1 MMKYIRL
8 IIPCIVLA
16 SVFVACS
23 SADKRLEYALSFA
36 GDNRGELEKV
46 LEHYGQE
53 PEKLE
58 AARFLIRNMP
68 HWYAYEGWQLDSV
81 RQMLALRKLDKESI
95 KKWKQVSFYSL
106 PKVYDA
112 QVITSNYLIENID
125 LAFKVWKKYPWNR
138 SLDFDDFCEFILPY
152 RIDNEPLSSWRKL
165 YYEHYTPILDSLYHG
180 EDVVYACRM
189 VCGELKKR
197 ELYYFTELIIPHMDG
212 EFLYHHR
219 IGYCKYTS
227 KNNTQMGYHFPYIFS
242 RFSPHFLSASLRN
255 FTISFRY
262 SLSNCIPCF
271 LSNSLPS
278 SEK

>member
-81 RQMLALRKLDKESI
+81 RQMLALR
-95 KKWKQVSFYSL
+95 
-106 PKVYDA
+106 
-112 QVITSNYLIENID
+112 
-125 LAFKVWKKYPWNR
+125 
-138 SLDFDDFCEFILPY
+138 
-152 RIDNEPLSSWRKL
+152 
-165 YYEHYTPILDSLYHG
+165 
-180 EDVVYACRM
+180 
-189 VCGELKKR
+189 
-197 ELYYFTELIIPHMDG
+197 
-212 EFLYHHR
+212 
-219 IGYCKYTS
+219 
-227 KNNTQMGYHFPYIFS
+227 
-242 RFSPHFLSASLRN
+242 
-255 FTISFRY
+255 
-262 SLSNCIPCF
+262 
-271 LSNSLPS
+271 
-278 SEK
+278 

>member
-1 MMKYIRL
+1 
-8 IIPCIVLA
+8 
-16 SVFVACS
+16 
-23 SADKRLEYALSFA
+23 
-36 GDNRGELEKV
+36 
-46 LEHYGQE
+46 
-53 PEKLE
+53 
-58 AARFLIRNMP
+58 
-68 HWYAYEGWQLDSV
+68 
-81 RQMLALRKLDKESI
+81 MLALRKLDKESI

-219 IGYCKYTS
+219 IGYCRESCDITLYAMRAVAF
-227 KNNTQMGYHFPYIFS
+227 Q
-242 RFSPHFLSASLRN
+242 LQL
-255 FTISFRY
+255 
-262 SLSNCIPCF
+262 
-271 LSNSLPS
+271 NSSDILPS
-278 SEK
+278 ISIIIHGIHYGIQQTFHSI

>member
-1 MMKYIRL
+1 MMMKYIRL

-165 YYEHYTPILDSLYHG
+165 YYEHYTPILD
-180 EDVVYACRM
+180 
-189 VCGELKKR
+189 
-197 ELYYFTELIIPHMDG
+197 I
-212 EFLYHHR
+212 
-219 IGYCKYTS
+219 
-227 KNNTQMGYHFPYIFS
+227 
-242 RFSPHFLSASLRN
+242 
-255 FTISFRY
+255 
-262 SLSNCIPCF
+262 SLSWRRCGVC
-271 LSNSLPS
+271 LSDGMRRIEETRVVLFYRTYYTTHGWRISVS
-278 SEK
+278 SSYWLL